1 MGTGAIP
8 PTTLLGFFINQCEW
22 WTINLASFSVPNLEA
37 QWSDWTLWTD
47 SPKNLLL
54 YSLFSKT
61 AVQLKEKMLSAASSE
76 KVKR

>member
-1 MGTGAIP
+1 MGTGATP

-22 WTINLASFSVPNLEA
+22 GTINLASFSVPNLET
-37 QWSDWTLWTD
+37 QWSDWTD